1 MRRVV
6 LAVSAAVLVA
16 AVALLF
22 HFRGLQ
28 GVGAAGQGTSQGS
41 AKITYLLQLEVEG
54 SGKLLVNGT
63 PTGLVNLTRPFT
75 ALVEAVPDA
84 CHVLRQLLV
93 NGTPVEDSKFELA
106 VAGNTTVKAVFERP
120 IHTLLIV
127 ANVVNASALVNG
139 VLHTLPVELSLQR
152 CSVVNVT
159 PVAPKGYR
167 PLNGS
172 VVLEVEKDESV
183 YLAFE
188 KVAALVK
195 LSSILAPVWVNATWV
210 NGTFTPARTLY
221 ENDTLLEVPLN
232 VTLYIEPFTD
242 QKGCTEYNDTH
253 LACVT
258 GWRVKLHGWTLNNVT
273 QFDYPSRVIP
283 MPIGGDTELIQL
295 HTFTKRQFPVKRA
308 EVLTPEGPV
317 EVKMIPMDR
326 WAVLPLSG
334 DYDYL
339 GEGWIKLEGGK
350 IGIAIILEMPE
361 GWKRVRIQVKH
372 VKPGDLPDSYVEL
385 VVRNTVDYLSLGFT
399 IPPRGMEGEGWATFV
414 MDIGALEVFGEPGY
428 DPMPLTGTWD
438 LRIKEYFIREE
449 YGCSPN
455 VPRYYCVAGYT
466 QTGPS
471 GKLLDGVKEGWLRIE
486 CRGTL
491 YVKVEVIEW
500 RK

>member
-1 MRRVV
+1 MKRVLPALCALAAV
-6 LAVSAAVLVA
+6 LAV
-16 AVALLF
+16 LLLL
-22 HFRGLQ
+22 HSGQLKSTDTT
-28 GVGAAGQGTSQGS
+28 VGTGT
-41 AKITYLLQLEVEG
+41 KEVYLLRLEVEG
-54 SGKLLVNGT
+54 SGRLLVNGS
-63 PTGLVNLTRPFT
+63 PASLVNSTKPF
-75 ALVEAVPDA
+75 AAIIEVVPEV
-84 CHVLRQLLV
+84 CHVLKQLLV
-93 NGTPVEDSKFELA
+93 NGTPVEDSMFELA
-106 VAGNTTVKAVFERP
+106 VAGNTTVRAVFERP
-120 IHTLLIV
+120 IHTLSIV

-172 VVLEVEKDESV
+172 VVLEVEKDESL

-242 QKGCTEYNDTH
+242 QKGCAEYNDTH

-283 MPIGGDTELIQL
+283 MPIMGDAELIQL
-295 HTFTKRQFPVKRA
+295 HVFSKRNYPIKYA

-317 EVKMIPMDR
+317 KVRMIPIGR

-334 DYDYL
+334 DYEYVGD
-339 GEGWIKLEGGK
+339 GWIKLEGW
-350 IGIAIILEMPE
+350 GIAVYLEMPE
-361 GWKRVRIQVKH
+361 GWERVRIQVKH
-372 VKPGDLPDSYVEL
+372 VKPRDLPDNYVEL
-385 VVRNTVDYLSLGFT
+385 VVRNTVDHLRLGFT
-399 IPPRGMEGEGWATFV
+399 IPPRGMEGEGWATFIIDV
-414 MDIGALEVFGEPGY
+414 GALEAFGQPGY
-428 DPMPLTGTWD
+428 DPMPLNRTWD
-438 LRIKEYFIREE
+438 LRIKEYFIIEG

-455 VPRYYCVAGYT
+455 VPKNYCVAGYT
-466 QTGPS
+466 QAGPS
-471 GKLLDGVKEGWLRIE
+471 GNVKEGIREGWLRIE
-486 CRGTL
+486 CSGTL

>member
-1 MRRVV
+1 MKRVLLALCALAAV
-6 LAVSAAVLVA
+6 LAV
-16 AVALLF
+16 LLLL
-22 HFRGLQ
+22 HSGQLKSTDTT
-28 GVGAAGQGTSQGS
+28 VGTGT
-41 AKITYLLQLEVEG
+41 KEVYLLRLEVEG
-54 SGKLLVNGT
+54 SGRLLVNGSSQSI
-63 PTGLVNLTRPFT
+63 VNSTRPFT
-75 ALVEAVPDA
+75 ALVEAAPDP
-84 CHVLRQLLV
+84 CYVLRRLLV
-93 NGTPVEDSKFELA
+93 NGTPVEASSLA
-106 VAGNTTVKAVFERP
+106 LSVGGNTTVKAVFERP

-127 ANVVNASALVNG
+127 ANAANASALVNG
-139 VLHTLPVELSLQR
+139 VLHTLPAELSFHQ

-159 PVAPKGYR
+159 PIAPRGYK

-172 VVLEVEKDESV
+172 LLVNVSESKSV

-195 LSSILAPVWVNATWV
+195 LSNILAPVWVNATWV

-221 ENDTLLEVPLN
+221 WGDALLEVLLN

-242 QKGCTEYNDTH
+242 QKGCAEYNDTH

-258 GWRVKLHGWTLNNVT
+258 GWRVKLHGWTLDNAT

-283 MPIGGDTELIQL
+283 MPIMGDAELIQL

-317 EVKMIPMDR
+317 EVRMIPMDR

-334 DYDYL
+334 DYEYL
-339 GEGWIKLEGGK
+339 GDGWIKLEGGK

-372 VKPGDLPDSYVEL
+372 VKPGDYPESYVEL
-385 VVRNTVDYLSLGFT
+385 VVRNTVDYLSFGFAV
-399 IPPRGMEGEGWATFV
+399 PPCCGQVGEGWATFV
-414 MDIGALEVFGEPGY
+414 MDIGALEAFGEPGY
-428 DPMPLTGTWD
+428 DPMPLTGNWD
-438 LRIKEYFIREE
+438 RRIKEYFIREG

-455 VPRYYCVAGYT
+455 VPRYYCVTGYT

>member
-6 LAVSAAVLVA
+6 LAVSVAVLVA

-28 GVGAAGQGTSQGS
+28 GVGAAGLGAGQTEVRV
-41 AKITYLLQLEVEG
+41 TYLLRLEVEG
-54 SGKLLVNGT
+54 SGRLLVNGSSQS
-63 PTGLVNLTRPFT
+63 LVNLTRPFT

-84 CHVLRQLLV
+84 CYALKQLLV

-127 ANVVNASALVNG
+127 ANAANASAQVNG
-139 VLHTLPVELSLQR
+139 VLHALPAELGFHQ

-159 PVAPKGYR
+159 PVAPRGYR

-172 VVLEVEKDESV
+172 VVLEVDEDKSI

-195 LSSILAPVWVNATWV
+195 LSSILAPVWVNATWA

-242 QKGCTEYNDTH
+242 RKGCAEYNDTH

-273 QFDYPSRVIP
+273 LFDYPSRVIP
-283 MPIGGDTELIQL
+283 MPIMGDAELIQL
-295 HTFTKRQFPVKRA
+295 HVFSKRSYPIKYA

-317 EVKMIPMDR
+317 KVRMIPGER
-326 WAVLPLSG
+326 WFVLPFIG
-334 DYDYL
+334 DYEYL
-339 GEGWIKLEGGK
+339 GDGWIKLEGANV
-350 IGIAIILEMPE
+350 AIFLEMPE

-372 VKPGDLPDSYVEL
+372 VKPRSLPDNYVEL
-385 VVRNTVDYLSLGFT
+385 VVRNTVDHLRLGFT
-399 IPPRGMEGEGWATFV
+399 VPPCCGQVGEGWATFIIDV
-414 MDIGALEVFGEPGY
+414 GALEAFGEPGY

-438 LRIKEYFIREE
+438 PRIREYFIIEE
-449 YGCSPN
+449 YGCSPDVRRN
-455 VPRYYCVAGYT
+455 YCVAGYT
-466 QTGPS
+466 QAGPS
-471 GKLLDGVKEGWLRIE
+471 GNVKEGIKEGWLTID
-486 CRGTL
+486 CSGTL